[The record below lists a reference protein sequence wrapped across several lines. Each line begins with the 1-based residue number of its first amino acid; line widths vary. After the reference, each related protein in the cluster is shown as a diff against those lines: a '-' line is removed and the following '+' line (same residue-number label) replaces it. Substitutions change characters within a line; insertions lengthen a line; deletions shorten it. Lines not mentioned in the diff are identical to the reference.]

1 MCSWSKLPRLFNGD
15 TSVADSSSVI
25 VIAHR
30 GASGERPEHTLESY
44 QRAIEQGADYIEP
57 DLVMTRDGVLIAR
70 HENEIGGTTDVA
82 QHPEF
87 AGRRRTQ
94 VIDGETMTGWFTEDF
109 TLAEIKTLRARER
122 LPALRAA
129 NCAFDGRFSVPTFE
143 EIMQLVQSAGRTRSD
158 RSRVGLY
165 PETKHPAHFQKLGL
179 ALERPVL
186 ETLCAPWLRR
196 ARIAGLHPVLRSGQ
210 FAATARDDPAAAGTA
225 PGARVG
231 DVARIAEYADC
242 IGIGKML
249 AMPAS
254 VAEAHAQGL
263 KVHVWT
269 FRAENEF
276 LPDDLKIGQSPA
288 AHGDL
293 RGEIDSLS
301 GARHRRL
308 FHRFPRHRRR
318 GTRRVGAVRPAL
330 HLGGPPRA
338 PAGHRHQFPRKQ
350 RARPVV
356 VAGLA
361 LQLQAVV
368 AIRARHVLRI
378 FLGVDLARHSPRSR
392 APRLGRSWTST
403 LAVSAPR
410 GTARTDGGAAPRR
423 APALSE
429 DSCARC
435 APAALFDMSLICR
448 IIRSRVTA
456 GSRRTP
462 AGARVAAS
470 GGGEQ

>member
-1 MCSWSKLPRLFNGD
+1 LFNGD
-15 TSVADSSSVI
+15 SFVADSSSVI

-82 QHPEF
+82 RHPEF
-87 AGRRRTQ
+87 ADRRRTQ

-143 EIMQLVQSAGRTRSD
+143 EIMQLAQSASRTRPDS
-158 RSRVGLY
+158 SRIGLY

-186 ETLCAPWLRR
+186 ETLERHGYAERGSPVFIQSFDPGNLRQLR
-196 ARIAGLHPVLRSGQ
+196 AMTPLPLVQLLEHEI
-210 FAATARDDPAAAGTA
+210 
-225 PGARVG
+225 G
-231 DVARIAEYADC
+231 DVPRIAEYADC
-242 IGIGKML
+242 IGIAKTL
-249 AMPAS
+249 ATPAS

-276 LPDDLKIGQSPA
+276 LPDDLRIGQSPA

-293 RGEIDSLS
+293 RSEI
-301 GARHRRL
+301 ARYL
-308 FHRFPRHRRR
+308 ALGIDGFFTDFPAI
-318 GTRRVGAVRPAL
+318 GVAVRDAW
-330 HLGGPPRA
+330 
-338 PAGHRHQFPRKQ
+338 
-350 RARPVV
+350 AR
-356 VAGLA
+356 
-361 LQLQAVV
+361 
-368 AIRARHVLRI
+368 
-378 FLGVDLARHSPRSR
+378 
-392 APRLGRSWTST
+392 
-403 LAVSAPR
+403 
-410 GTARTDGGAAPRR
+410 
-423 APALSE
+423 
-429 DSCARC
+429 
-435 APAALFDMSLICR
+435 
-448 IIRSRVTA
+448 
-456 GSRRTP
+456 
-462 AGARVAAS
+462 
-470 GGGEQ
+470 